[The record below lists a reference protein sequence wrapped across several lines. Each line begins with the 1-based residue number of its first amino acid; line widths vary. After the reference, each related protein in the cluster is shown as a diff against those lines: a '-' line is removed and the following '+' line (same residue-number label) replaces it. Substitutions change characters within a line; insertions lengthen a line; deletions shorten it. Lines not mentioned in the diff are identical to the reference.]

1 MSQETIEAV
10 SVESQELK
18 DLIKEMRRYMLSTGL
33 FLLVAKKEAL
43 AEGKVNKATA
53 ATVIVEEGIG
63 LLDKIE
69 AFEGAYGLGNG
80 KARKE
85 GN

>member
-18 DLIKEMRRYMLSTGL
+18 DLVKEMRHYMLSTGL
-33 FLLVAKKEAL
+33 FLFVAKKEAMV
-43 AEGKVNKATA
+43 EGKVNKATA

-69 AFEGAYGLGNG
+69 AFEGTYGL
-80 KARKE
+80 
-85 GN
+85 